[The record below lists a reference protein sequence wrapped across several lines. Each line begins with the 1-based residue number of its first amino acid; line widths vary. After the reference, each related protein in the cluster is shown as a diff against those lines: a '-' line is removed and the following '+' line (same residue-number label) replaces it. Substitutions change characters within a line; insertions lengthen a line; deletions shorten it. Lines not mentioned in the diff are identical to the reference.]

1 MVEYLE
7 KIIFFLINLTFFL
20 FSCRVTPSFLS
31 PHVKFFSKIKFG
43 NYSFL
48 LNIFLIKKTY
58 FLRRLQKWFE
68 LNWWMEP
75 NDGRNGRK
83 IGSGPRPEACSGDK
97 CGPGLRGQNEDEKG
111 IQPPHCQAFKIK
123 ITPNNSRRLRLKR
136 PFTLF
141 VNPVTV
147 FHNYHSSHTIL
158 EWKFL
163 FSLQHPIT
171 FPCIYEKANQSC
183 FNLNYM
189 DGVIVHILI
198 WIEVENE

>member
-1 MVEYLE
+1 
-7 KIIFFLINLTFFL
+7 
-20 FSCRVTPSFLS
+20 
-31 PHVKFFSKIKFG
+31 
-43 NYSFL
+43 
-48 LNIFLIKKTY
+48 
-58 FLRRLQKWFE
+58 
-68 LNWWMEP
+68 MEP

-83 IGSGPRPEACSGDK
+83 IGSGPRPEACLGDK

-111 IQPPHCQAFKIK
+111 LQPPHCQAFKIK

-163 FSLQHPIT
+163 FSLHSPKT
-171 FPCIYEKANQSC
+171 VNLWKSQS
-183 FNLNYM
+183 
-189 DGVIVHILI
+189 ILFQFKLYG
-198 WIEVENE
+198 WGYRSYSYLKRGRKWVE